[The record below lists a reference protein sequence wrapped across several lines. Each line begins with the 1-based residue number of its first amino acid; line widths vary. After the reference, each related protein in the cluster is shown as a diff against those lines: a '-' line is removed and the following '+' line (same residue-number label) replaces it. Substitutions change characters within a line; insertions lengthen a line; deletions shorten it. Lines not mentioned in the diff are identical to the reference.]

1 MHLTV
6 IKGTLPDRVVVGFWV
21 GGQMQS
27 VVLSYT
33 ELEDVMSKEDI
44 QILMNNP
51 LGIWRADCNF
61 KLRGT
66 EWLKK

>member
-21 GGQMQS
+21 GGHMQS
-27 VVLSYT
+27 VIMSYT
-33 ELEDVMSKEDI
+33 ELEDVMDKEDI
-44 QILMNNP
+44 NILMDSP
-51 LGIWRADCNF
+51 LGIWRADCKL

-66 EWLKK
+66 AW